1 MQRRRIEAFL
11 TLATEE
17 ITVAERLRVDHPRQS
32 IYFAQQAAEK
42 LIRALLEVELV
53 SVGKTHDLDA
63 LAMLLSASNPFR
75 DRFRALSTLSAASTR
90 YRYPTVAGR
99 LWDVADQELNEAIV
113 AVTGLKAEVETWI
126 AARFSA

>member
-11 TLATEE
+11 TLAAEE
-17 ITVAERLRVDHPRQS
+17 ITAAERLRVDHPRQS

-53 SVGKTHDLDA
+53 PAGKTHDLDA
-63 LAMLLSASNPFR
+63 LAMHLGGNNPFR
-75 DRFRALSTLSAASTR
+75 DRFRALAPLSAASTR

-99 LWDVADQELNEAIV
+99 LWDVADDELNEAIA

-126 AARFSA
+126 AAQLGA